1 MNLIRYLLQLIMV
14 LVPVIS
20 QAQTGK
26 FNIEEITISGLHAA
40 IQNGDTTCKEVVQNY
55 INRAKAYNGACT
67 VLVTKDGDPIEQALG
82 NMRTGSRVKFPTQTV
97 AVDKVLPDLDKYEG
111 LPLDLGRMEPT
122 ISDANVKQQFGM
134 RMGVPKAG
142 QLNALEMLNIRGERS
157 VSCQLECDKHPSTG
171 ALPASCPTECDA
183 FRKQPDALELAAELD
198 AKYGKNPPLA
208 EKPLYCVNFSY
219 KNWYDATDMRATGGN
234 DVNFASLT

>member
-1 MNLIRYLLQLIMV
+1 MRPAQRTDITRTIQFMNLTRYLLQLIMV

-67 VLVTKDGDPIEQALG
+67 VLVTKDGGSIEQALG

-97 AVDKVLPDLDKYEG
+97 AVNKVLPDLDKYEG

-122 ISDANVKQQFGM
+122 ISDPNVQQQFGM
-134 RMGVPKAG
+134 RVGVPKAG

-157 VSCQLECDKHPSTG
+157 VSCQLECDKHPGRRG
-171 ALPASCPTECDA
+171 AW
-183 FRKQPDALELAAELD
+183 RKEVRDRIYRQRDRGEGPDDLQL
-198 AKYGKNPPLA
+198 
-208 EKPLYCVNFSY
+208 
-219 KNWYDATDMRATGGN
+219 
-234 DVNFASLT
+234 